1 MHAPPPVLRADALVV
16 GYGRRGILPPLT
28 FTVRPGEF
36 WALIGRNGGGKTTLL
51 RTLLGLLPP
60 IAGAAERGAAGLGYV
75 PQRGDYDLNV
85 PARVIDF
92 VRGGADAGWSF
103 LDPLRPWRRRGAV
116 RAALS
121 ATEVESLARRPFARL
136 SEGQKQ
142 RVLMARA
149 LVGDPR
155 LMVLD
160 EPTSAMDPIN
170 EQAVFDRL
178 AALRD
183 ARDMAVLVA
192 SHQMSFVPR
201 YATHAVFVDCDMG
214 VALAGTAAE
223 VAGHDAVRRHYGD
236 LMRAA

>member
-1 MHAPPPVLRADALVV
+1 MHAPPPILRADALIV
-16 GYGRRGILPPLT
+16 GHGRRGILPPLS
-28 FTVRPGEF
+28 FAVRPGEF

-51 RTLLGLLPP
+51 RTLLGLQPP
-60 IAGAAERGAAGLGYV
+60 IAGATERGAGGLGYV
-75 PQRGDYDLNV
+75 PQRGDYDLSV
-85 PARVIDF
+85 PARVVDF
-92 VRGGADAGWSF
+92 VRGGVDAGWSF
-103 LDPLRPWRRRGAV
+103 LDPLRTWRQRGAV
-116 RAALS
+116 RDALA
-121 ATEVESLARRPFARL
+121 ATEVEGLARRPFARL

-149 LVGDPR
+149 LVGAPR

-192 SHQMSFVPR
+192 SHQMNFVPR
-201 YATHAVFVDCDMG
+201 YATHAIFVDCDLG

-236 LMRAA
+236 LMNAA